1 MRHGP
6 GMTLELIA
14 RCDQRVPRYTSYP
27 TAPHFKPDITAE
39 TYAAWL
45 AELAPDQPV
54 SLYLHV
60 PFCAELCLYCGC
72 NTAVTRSYKAV
83 AAYVD
88 CLERE
93 IELVTKHLPGRMDVS
108 HIHWGGGTPTIVS
121 PEDLERISSRLG
133 SAFAIRP
140 DAEIAVEIDPR
151 TITLAHVEALAASG
165 LNRASL
171 GVQDFDPRVQE
182 TIKRIQSFEQTA
194 QVAGWLRQAGVKG
207 LNLDLM
213 YGLPF
218 QTSGSVIRSVDLA
231 LRLGPD
237 RIALFGYAHVPWMKR
252 HQALLPEEA
261 LPGAVARVEQREAAS
276 AAILEAGYVQIGI
289 DHFAKPD
296 DPMALRQKDGRLH
309 RNFQGYTTDEATA
322 LIGFGT
328 SAIGS
333 LPQGYVQNAPTTVA
347 YREAVMSGRLP
358 VIRGAAL
365 TDDDRLRRGI
375 IERLMC
381 DFEVE
386 LDEIAREFGSS
397 PTAFAS
403 EIEAVDALAR
413 DGLVTRDGLTIAV
426 PEESRALVRNVC
438 AVFDRYLESG
448 AQRHSRAL

>member
-1 MRHGP
+1 
-6 GMTLELIA
+6 MTPELIA
-14 RCDQRVPRYTSYP
+14 RYDQRVPRYTSYP

-39 TYAAWL
+39 TYASWL
-45 AELAPDQPV
+45 AELARDAPV

-93 IELVTKHLPGRMDVS
+93 VELVTKHLPGRLDVS
-108 HIHWGGGTPTIVS
+108 HIHWGGGTPTILS
-121 PEDLERISSRLG
+121 PEDLGRISSRLG
-133 SAFAIRP
+133 TAFAVRP

-194 QVAGWLRQAGVKG
+194 QVATWLRRAGVKG

-218 QTSGSVIRSVDLA
+218 QTCESVTRSVDLA
-231 LRLGPD
+231 LRLDPD

-261 LPGAVARVEQREAAS
+261 LPDAIARVEQREAA
-276 AAILEAGYVQIGI
+276 ADALIRAGYIQIGI
-289 DHFAKPD
+289 DHFAKPS
-296 DPMALRQKDGRLH
+296 DPMADRQRNGRLH

-322 LIGFGT
+322 LIGLGT

-333 LPQGYVQNAPTTVA
+333 LPQGYIQNAPTTVG
-347 YREAVMSGRLP
+347 YREAVLKGRLP
-358 VIRGAAL
+358 VVRGVAL
-365 TDDDRLRRGI
+365 SEDDRLRRTI

-381 DFEVE
+381 DFSVDLHE
-386 LDEIAREFGSS
+386 L
-397 PTAFAS
+397 AS
-403 EIEAVDALAR
+403 EFRREASDFKPEMEAVDALAE
-413 DGLVTRDGLTIAV
+413 DGLVVRHGLTLTI
-426 PEESRALVRNVC
+426 PREGRALVRNVC